1 MLALLPPTAAEQALC
16 QSPDPGV
23 DGNRAEIESLV
34 DLAIEAYGGR
44 QALASTM
51 NMVQRGSVT
60 SSMRGGTEG
69 RFLRIYQRP
78 IRLRVEIAYPG
89 VENEERILDGG
100 RGWRNGGRTDGAL
113 YQAML
118 LQAARL
124 GMPALLDDFRS
135 SLEDL
140 GTVERG
146 GRTLQVL
153 GMEFH
158 RGLEVRVE
166 IDPESGRVLRSEGT
180 MEGPGGDVAVS
191 FATDYSDFRE
201 VDGALVPF
209 HEVNWAQGTK
219 TGRTQLEKVEFPSEP
234 PAGAFH
240 PSVRPEHDPDGDRVR
255 T

>member
-1 MLALLPPTAAEQALC
+1 M
-16 QSPDPGV
+16 
-23 DGNRAEIESLV
+23 
-34 DLAIEAYGGR
+34 
-44 QALASTM
+44 
-51 NMVQRGSVT
+51 
-60 SSMRGGTEG
+60 
-69 RFLRIYQRP
+69 
-78 IRLRVEIAYPG
+78 
-89 VENEERILDGG
+89 
-100 RGWRNGGRTDGAL
+100 

-135 SLEDL
+135 SLVAL
-140 GTVERG
+140 GTVERR

-209 HEVNWAQGTK
+209 LEVNWAQGRR
-219 TGRTQLEKVEFPSEP
+219 TGRTQLEEVEFPSEP

-240 PSVRPEHDPDGDRVR
+240 PPVRPENAPNRDRVR